1 MCLLN
6 QVNDERI
13 HFLINWRFSDYH
25 QKNAAHFG
33 LYVKYN
39 LNFFVT
45 GKEKADPSISKKSA

>member
-45 GKEKADPSISKKSA
+45 GKEKADLQF